1 MIENKELT
9 LGFRWVLTILTV
21 LLMTIFQ
28 NQPAFAVSLTEN
40 SSPVPA
46 ATMKLVQ
53 FCVNP
58 RAGLDNQAVSAVLD
72 YVIEHKSHK
81 EAELPKY
88 QDSTGAYY
96 EFDTRMNFSNF
107 LQYTYSSKVPSAL
120 TRPSSLR
127 YSIWTDLPG
136 ELPKLPSS
144 WKMPGPG
151 DKPVIIYG
159 LQRDCIT
166 PDQTTGV
173 YYEYGLKRTLILL
186 NYKGKQALISISK
199 QIEISDV
206 GRKGYIL
213 GKDDDWNYYFSGEPG
228 STKAG
233 LGWVKSYI
241 YNFFSIGVYVESGSS
256 LVRCG
261 NFQWIRAGWSG
272 MNFVKTEHVIK
283 GMKRHARSLKAVVE
297 SPSLPAP
304 KQLMATYQKLLSL
317 SHNELVKDYT
327 ALQHARQSLAVQ
339 SGKIHAGNIKKH
351 DSYANTPKEQIVEEL
366 MLESLKVIM
375 GKPSLLGKKVF

>member
-1 MIENKELT
+1 MKKNNLFNFHWLLIVLT
-9 LGFRWVLTILTV
+9 VTLLTILK
-21 LLMTIFQ
+21 

-46 ATMKLVQ
+46 AAMKLIQ
-53 FCVNP
+53 FCINP
-58 RAGLDNQAVSAVLD
+58 RTGLDNQAVSTVLD

-81 EAELPKY
+81 EVELPKY

-96 EFDTRMNFSNF
+96 EFDTRTNFSNF

-120 TRPSSLR
+120 TRPASLR

-136 ELPKLPSS
+136 ELPKLPSN

-166 PDQTTGV
+166 PDIITGV

-186 NYKGKQALISISK
+186 NHKGKQALISISK

-206 GRKGYIL
+206 GKKGYIL
-213 GKDDDWNYYFSGEPG
+213 GKDDDWSYYYSGEPG

-241 YNFFSIGVYVESGSS
+241 YNFFSVGVYVESGSS

-272 MNFVKTEHVIK
+272 VNFVKPEHVIK
-283 GMKRHARSLKAVVE
+283 GMKRHARNLKTIVE
-297 SPSLPAP
+297 SPSVPSP
-304 KQLMATYQKLLSL
+304 KQLISIYQRLLSL
-317 SHNELVKDYT
+317 PRIELIKDYT
-327 ALQHARQSLAVQ
+327 ALQNARQSMAVQ
-339 SGKIHAGNIKKH
+339 SGKIKAKDIKKQ
-351 DSYANTPKEQIVEEL
+351 DSYASTPKEQIVEEL
-366 MLESLKVIM
+366 MLENLKIFM
-375 GKPSLLGKKVF
+375 GKPSLLGKKIFGG